1 MFGEAA
7 HPTAIPQV
15 GQNGE
20 AEEWGLVHQLANEPD
35 TRSMEVPNLKPYTYY
50 RRVPGR
56 CLGVI
61 PGGTEPSCPAP

>member
-1 MFGEAA
+1 M
-7 HPTAIPQV
+7 

-61 PGGTEPSCPAP
+61 AVLSPP